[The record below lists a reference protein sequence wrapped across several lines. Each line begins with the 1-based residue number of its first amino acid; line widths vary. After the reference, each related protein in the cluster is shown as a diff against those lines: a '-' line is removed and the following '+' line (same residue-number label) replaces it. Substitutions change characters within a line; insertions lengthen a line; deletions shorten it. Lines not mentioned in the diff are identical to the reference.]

1 MTEDSANSK
10 DDQILKKNLKTTF
23 PTISNQKFPIVGI
36 GASAGGLGAFELFFE
51 NLPSDAGMAYVVIQ
65 HLDPTHEGVLP
76 ELIQR
81 KTEMI
86 VLQATD
92 QLLVK
97 PNTVY
102 VIPPN
107 KSITI
112 KNGKLHLFTP
122 EEKRGLRLPID
133 IFFRSL
139 AADSGEKSAGIIL
152 TGMGSDGSLGIKAIK
167 EQNGL
172 VMVEEP
178 TSAKFDSM
186 PNNAIRAVNVDIIA
200 PVKELPA
207 KLIDFLKFTPLNEI
221 NIEPTTDSSVEEII
235 SLLRYQIGHDFSM
248 YKKSTLM
255 RRIERRKVIHGFE
268 DIKKYVQFL
277 KKNPPEV
284 EILFNE
290 LLIGVTSF
298 FRDAAVWQ
306 KLKEEI
312 LPEYIKDLPDN
323 YALRAWVTAC
333 STGEEAYSLA
343 ILFKEVLNEVG
354 NYRGLTLQIFA
365 SDLDVFAIEK
375 ARKGL
380 FSSNIVADVT
390 KERINKNFRRE
401 AEGFRVNTDIRE
413 MLIFA
418 PHDLIKDPPFT
429 KLDILTCRN
438 MLIYMEPPLQKKLMA
453 LFNYSLNPSGIMLL
467 GTAETLG
474 QNNSG
479 FEVLDSKLKIFKKT
493 KTSTLTKFLDFPI
506 SSAGSKQ
513 KLTISKSM
521 PKVIENIQTLADQIV
536 LQHFAPASVLVNEN
550 GDILYITGR
559 TGKYLEPVA
568 GKANWNIHAMAREG
582 LRSALPGA
590 FRKAKKIFDKVI
602 IPKIKVANDD
612 SFIFM
617 DVTLQQI
624 ENPAEIKGMIMIIFN
639 ELPNKTELDAVD
651 MKSNIQFGKDELK
664 ELEAEL
670 KQSNVDLQITREEMQ
685 TSQEELKSTNEEL
698 QSTNEELQSTNEEL
712 TTSKEE
718 MQSLNEELQTINA
731 ELQSKLI
738 DFEQANNDMK
748 NLLNSTDIATL
759 FLDMNL
765 NIRRF
770 TDPVYKIFKIRP
782 SDTGRPFTD
791 LVTELEYPEIK
802 IDAQEVIKNL
812 TSIQTKVTTKS
823 GRWFYVKIMPYRT
836 LEDRIDGLVITFID
850 ITLSKIAEEA
860 LNYENRYLRLFESA
874 KDGIL
879 ILNAET
885 GKIIDINPFLIEK
898 MGYSHKQF
906 LKKTIWEIG
915 LLKDTSENKD
925 KFLELQKEKFI
936 RYENLPLETADGKII
951 NVEFVS
957 TIFSVNN
964 TKIIQC
970 IVREINEKQ
979 KSENDLISSPELHY
993 QQLFDAVNEGVLF
1006 IDADAGKIIDIN
1018 QYLVNILGHSKDYF
1032 FEKNIWEMS
1041 FFKSIVPNKDKFLE
1055 LQRREFIH
1063 YESVPIET
1071 KKGNVIYIDFTSNI
1085 YFKDYNKIIQCFIH
1099 EVNKPQ
1105 LHKEV
1110 IGLSK

>member
-1 MTEDSANSK
+1 
-10 DDQILKKNLKTTF
+10 
-23 PTISNQKFPIVGI
+23 
-36 GASAGGLGAFELFFE
+36 
-51 NLPSDAGMAYVVIQ
+51 
-65 HLDPTHEGVLP
+65 
-76 ELIQR
+76 
-81 KTEMI
+81 
-86 VLQATD
+86 
-92 QLLVK
+92 
-97 PNTVY
+97 
-102 VIPPN
+102 
-107 KSITI
+107 
-112 KNGKLHLFTP
+112 
-122 EEKRGLRLPID
+122 
-133 IFFRSL
+133 
-139 AADSGEKSAGIIL
+139 
-152 TGMGSDGSLGIKAIK
+152 
-167 EQNGL
+167 
-172 VMVEEP
+172 
-178 TSAKFDSM
+178 
-186 PNNAIRAVNVDIIA
+186 
-200 PVKELPA
+200 
-207 KLIDFLKFTPLNEI
+207 
-221 NIEPTTDSSVEEII
+221 
-235 SLLRYQIGHDFSM
+235 
-248 YKKSTLM
+248 
-255 RRIERRKVIHGFE
+255 
-268 DIKKYVQFL
+268 
-277 KKNPPEV
+277 
-284 EILFNE
+284 
-290 LLIGVTSF
+290 
-298 FRDAAVWQ
+298 
-306 KLKEEI
+306 
-312 LPEYIKDLPDN
+312 
-323 YALRAWVTAC
+323 
-333 STGEEAYSLA
+333 
-343 ILFKEVLNEVG
+343 
-354 NYRGLTLQIFA
+354 
-365 SDLDVFAIEK
+365 
-375 ARKGL
+375 
-380 FSSNIVADVT
+380 
-390 KERINKNFRRE
+390 
-401 AEGFRVNTDIRE
+401 
-413 MLIFA
+413 
-418 PHDLIKDPPFT
+418 
-429 KLDILTCRN
+429 
-438 MLIYMEPPLQKKLMA
+438 
-453 LFNYSLNPSGIMLL
+453 
-467 GTAETLG
+467 
-474 QNNSG
+474 
-479 FEVLDSKLKIFKKT
+479 LKIFKKT

-513 KLTISKSM
+513 KLTINKSM
-521 PKVIENIQTLADQIV
+521 PKVIENIQTLADQIL

-590 FRKAKKIFDKVI
+590 FRKAKKTFDKVI

-624 ENPAEIKGMIMIIFN
+624 ENPEEIKGMIMIIFN

-770 TDPVYKIFKIRP
+770 TDPVCKIFKIRP

-802 IDAQEVIKNL
+802 IHAQEVIKNL

-993 QQLFDAVNEGVLF
+993 QQLFDGVNEGVLF

-1018 QYLVNILGHSKDYF
+1018 QYLVNLLGYSKDYF

-1110 IGLSK
+1110 IGLSKK